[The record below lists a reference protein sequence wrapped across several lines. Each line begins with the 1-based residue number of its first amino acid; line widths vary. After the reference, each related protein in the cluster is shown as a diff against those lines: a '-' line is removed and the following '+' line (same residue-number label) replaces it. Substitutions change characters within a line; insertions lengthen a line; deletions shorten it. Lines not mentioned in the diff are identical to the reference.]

1 MSTLGV
7 SPEPYRATI
16 EPRGTLGRV
25 FKYLPAPVRWVLAG
39 HSGSAQGSQVFIT
52 SVLLLVI
59 NLGTGIVT
67 EVTCARICLTVEDAK
82 GHRAEGWGETPL
94 SVQWVWPSELPYE
107 TRLDALK
114 TLCVELNRAWA
125 QFDVYGH
132 PLEVGQD
139 FVRDVLSRMN
149 GEVPHLAEPRTA
161 TEVGLVHFDF
171 ARQRFV
177 ILH

>member
-1 MSTLGV
+1 MPALGV

-67 EVTCARICLTVEDAK
+67 ARVL
-82 GHRAEGWGETPL
+82 GPHGRGELAAIT
-94 SVQWVWPSELPYE
+94 VWPQAITYI
-107 TRLDALK
+107 A
-114 TLCVELNRAWA
+114 TLGIPGAV
-125 QFDVYGH
+125 VYF
-132 PLEVGQD
+132 L
-139 FVRDVLSRMN
+139 RTSRKSSR
-149 GEVPHLAEPRTA
+149 E
-161 TEVGLVHFDF
+161 
-171 ARQRFV
+171 
-177 ILH
+177 I